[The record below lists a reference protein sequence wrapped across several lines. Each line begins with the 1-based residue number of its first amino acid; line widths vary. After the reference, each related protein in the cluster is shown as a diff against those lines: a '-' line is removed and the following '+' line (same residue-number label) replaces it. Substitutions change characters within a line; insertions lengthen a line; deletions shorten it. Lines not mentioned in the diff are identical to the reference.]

1 MEPLIIQQASFIKDV
16 KLKDYDERNVL
27 FQFSKV
33 INCGLD

>member
-33 INCGLD
+33 INCAFN